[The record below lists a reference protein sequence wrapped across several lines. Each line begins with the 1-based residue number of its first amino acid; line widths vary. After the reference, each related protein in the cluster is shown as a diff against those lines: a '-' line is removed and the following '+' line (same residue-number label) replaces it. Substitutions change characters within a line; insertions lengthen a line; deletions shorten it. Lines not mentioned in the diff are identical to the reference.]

1 MTPMGVV
8 LVTGSSSGF
17 GELIALELARRGDTV
32 VATMRNLEKRKVL
45 DDAAAAEGLALEVD
59 QLDVTD
65 DASVRACVERT
76 LAKHGRID
84 VLVNNA
90 GIGRLGPLEEH
101 ADDEILEIFDTNVM
115 GYVRCMR
122 AVLPAM
128 RAQNGGTI
136 VNVTSMAAFI
146 AVPFMGAYAAS
157 KAAIEAFSEALHG
170 EVLPFGIRVVTVQPA
185 AYKTPMMVTA
195 DQPLRAHTDA
205 SPYADRARTARE
217 RHLASMAQQDNPQDV
232 AEAVARVIHDE
243 LDALRVVVPA
253 ANEGMRGAA
262 ASMAP
267 AEFRA
272 LVRGIYGI

>member
-1 MTPMGVV
+1 VC
-8 LVTGSSSGF
+8 LVTGTSSGF

-32 VATMRNLEKRKVL
+32 VATMRNTAKRTPLESV
-45 DDAAAAEGLALEVD
+45 AAAEGLPIEVD

-65 DASVRACVERT
+65 DASVRACVARI
-76 LAKHGRID
+76 LDAHGRID

-90 GIGRLGPLEEH
+90 GIGRLGPVEEH
-101 ADDEILEIFDTNVM
+101 ADDEILDILDTNVM

-128 RAQNGGTI
+128 RAQESGTI

-170 EVLPFGIRVVTVQPA
+170 EVLPFGIRVATVQPA
-185 AYKTPMMVTA
+185 AYKTPMMVSA

-205 SPYADRARTARE
+205 SPYAARSRAARE
-217 RHLASMAQQDNPQDV
+217 HHLASMEAQDNPQEV
-232 AEAVARVIHDE
+232 AEVVARVIHDDT
-243 LDALRVVVPA
+243 DALRVVVPA

-262 ASMAP
+262 ASMPP